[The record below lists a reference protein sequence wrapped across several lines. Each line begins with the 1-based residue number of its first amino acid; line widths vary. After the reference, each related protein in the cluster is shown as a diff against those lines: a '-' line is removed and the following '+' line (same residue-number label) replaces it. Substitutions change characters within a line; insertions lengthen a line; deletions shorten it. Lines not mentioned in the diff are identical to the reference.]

1 MKKKIAVI
9 GGGLGSLSAIY
20 HLMSLPNAKDLF
32 DITLY
37 QDGWQLGGKGA
48 SGVNQ
53 KKGFRVEEH
62 GIHFWFGFY
71 ENGFHLMKEVYKAL
85 NRPPEAPLGTF
96 EKAFKKQTTMDFAQL
111 IDENWT
117 DWNIEFPPFPGK
129 VGDGI
134 YENPIEEFV
143 EMGIHF
149 LASEFHKFVQHLTSG
164 CLSIFLAPFR
174 KNKKLPTHPTHEFYL
189 NNIEKK
195 SSKIISHLI
204 ERRLIAMAEFYKNPD
219 NHKFEDRKVHGQF
232 INDLKMHIF
241 DKVGHLLD
249 RFPEL
254 LRIWC
259 TIDFG
264 LSVLKGIIEDGVL
277 QVKDRKLILDFSLI
291 NRSDFKEW
299 LVYHGADK
307 NYMSNFPAVKSL
319 YDGPFAFFRGAV
331 STPNVEAGTA
341 LNIFFRLAFTCKEEV
356 MWRMQAGMGDTVF
369 MPIYQYLNQNFPENV
384 HFSFFHKATN
394 LKLSKDK
401 TKVEEIEFDRMIDLA
416 KNVDTYNPIINVK
429 GLDCWPSEPLYEQL
443 NSSQAKKAQEFKD
456 KKGIGFESDW
466 AGWKGTKVTKK
477 IGQDFDEVIIGA
489 SLSALPNFCHD
500 LFEENPKLANMLDKV
515 GTVQTQAF
523 QLWLTKN
530 PYDLATDPLK
540 VLSTYVEPLDTM
552 AAMTQILDR
561 EDWSAFPEPPKYLMY
576 VCGALI
582 DSETIPNPEATYFA
596 ENQLQEVYNNMV
608 SYIEND
614 LKFIL
619 PKAFDEAGNFDWN
632 ILFDPTDG
640 VGKERL
646 KYQYFRSNINT
657 TERYVYSLKDTS
669 RHRLKT
675 DESGFENVFLTG
687 DWIQNG
693 MNIGFVE
700 GATISG
706 ILTARAVSRNEN
718 IALYLPW

>member
-20 HLMSLPNAKDLF
+20 HLMSLPNAKNLY

-37 QDGWQLGGKGA
+37 QAGWQLGGKGA

-71 ENGFHLMKEVYKAL
+71 ENGFHLMKEVYKGL
-85 NRPPEAPLGTF
+85 NRSTEAPLGTF
-96 EKAFKKQTTMDFAQL
+96 EKAFKPQETMDFAQF
-111 IDENWT
+111 IDNNWT
-117 DWNIEFPPFPGK
+117 NWNIKFPTFPGK

-134 YENPIEEFV
+134 LENPIEVFV
-143 EMGIHF
+143 EVGIHF
-149 LASEFHKFVQHLTSG
+149 LADEFHKFVQQLTSG
-164 CLSIFLAPFR
+164 CLGILLEPFK
-174 KNKKLPTHPTHEFYL
+174 KNKKLPIHPTHEFYL
-189 NNIEKK
+189 NDFEKK
-195 SSKIISHLI
+195 SSKIISHVI
-204 ERRLIAMAEFYKNPD
+204 ERRLIAMAEFYKKPD
-219 NHKFEDRKVHGQF
+219 NHKFEDRKVHGGYIF
-232 INDLKMHIF
+232 DLKMHIF
-241 DKVGHLLD
+241 DKVGRLLD
-249 RFPEL
+249 KFPEL

-259 TIDFG
+259 SIDFG
-264 LSVLKGIIEDGVL
+264 LTVLKGIIEDGVL
-277 QVKDRKLILDFSLI
+277 QVKDGKFKLDFSLI
-291 NRSDFKEW
+291 NTYDFREW
-299 LVYHGADK
+299 LVYHGANKD
-307 NYMSNFPAVKSL
+307 YIFNFPAVKSL
-319 YDGPFAFFRGAV
+319 YDGPFAFFRGAI
-331 STPNVEAGTA
+331 STPEVEAGTA
-341 LNIFFRLAFTCKEEV
+341 LNIFFRLAFTCKEAV

-369 MPIYQYLNQNFPENV
+369 MPIYQFLLQNFPENV
-384 HFSFFHKATN
+384 HFSFFHTATN
-394 LKLSKDK
+394 LKLSEDK
-401 TKVEEIEFDRMIDLA
+401 TKVEEIELDRRIDLA
-416 KNVDTYNPIINVK
+416 ENIDTYNPIITVK
-429 GLDCWPSEPLYEQL
+429 GLDCWPSEPIYEQL
-443 NSSQAKKAQEFKD
+443 NPSQAQKAQELKE
-456 KKGIGFESDW
+456 KTGISFESDW
-466 AGWKGTKVTKK
+466 SGWQGTKITKK

-489 SLSALPNFCHD
+489 SLSALPSFCHD
-500 LFEENPKLANMLDKV
+500 LFEANPKLGNMLDKV

-530 PYDLATDPLK
+530 PKELATEPLK

-552 AAMTQILDR
+552 AAMTQILER

-582 DSETIPNPEATYFA
+582 DSETIPNPPAIYFA
-596 ENQLQEVYNNMV
+596 ENQLQEVYNNVV

-632 ILFDPTDG
+632 ILFDPTGG

-646 KYQYFRSNINT
+646 KYQYFRSNIDT
-657 TERYVYSLKDTS
+657 TERYVYSLKDSS
-669 RHRLKT
+669 RFRLKT
-675 DESGFENVFLTG
+675 DESGFENVFMTG

-706 ILTARAVSRNEN
+706 ILTARAVSGNEN
-718 IALYLPW
+718 IPLFLPW